1 MRKFHVN
8 HAFLEDPKRYGKLL
22 VYQLG
27 TLYCD
32 EKGGYG
38 THMHRNFFELT
49 AVVGGKGQLFA
60 NDCGTAVKGGDVFVS
75 FPFDTHRVVSDPAD
89 PLRYHFFAFQTT
101 SETLGYQLGR
111 IAEQFR
117 APGDRLF
124 RDEEIFSALAR
135 AVYEMGGE
143 EAFHAEYCAALLEG
157 VLIRLIRHYY
167 PGGKGFCKPGRDE
180 MLVSSIMNYIN
191 THIGTMKSLGELC
204 GEFHYEYSTLSK
216 LFSATASCT
225 LAEYYRRQRM
235 KTAQSLLHDG
245 YSVGETAEA
254 LHYAS
259 VYSFSAAFRRQ
270 YGVSP
275 MQYKKGTAGN

>member
-101 SETLGYQLGR
+101 SEALGYQLGR

-117 APGDRLF
+117 APGDRLSGMKKF
-124 RDEEIFSALAR
+124 FPPLPVRFMRWEGRRRFTRSTAR
-135 AVYEMGGE
+135 RCWR
-143 EAFHAEYCAALLEG
+143 AF
-157 VLIRLIRHYY
+157 
-167 PGGKGFCKPGRDE
+167 
-180 MLVSSIMNYIN
+180 
-191 THIGTMKSLGELC
+191 
-204 GEFHYEYSTLSK
+204 
-216 LFSATASCT
+216 
-225 LAEYYRRQRM
+225 
-235 KTAQSLLHDG
+235 
-245 YSVGETAEA
+245 
-254 LHYAS
+254 
-259 VYSFSAAFRRQ
+259 
-270 YGVSP
+270 
-275 MQYKKGTAGN
+275 